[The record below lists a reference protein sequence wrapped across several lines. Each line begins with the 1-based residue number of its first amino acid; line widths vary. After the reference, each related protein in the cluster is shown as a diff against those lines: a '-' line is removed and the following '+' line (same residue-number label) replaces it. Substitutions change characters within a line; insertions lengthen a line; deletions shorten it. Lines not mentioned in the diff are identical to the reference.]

1 MMLDNITNF
10 LAIKPWLATAGM
22 PTEEQMELLHLHGFQ
37 NVINLALED
46 SPGAL
51 VNENQIV
58 KSLGLQYFHI
68 PVVWEKPMKSD
79 FDKFV
84 SIMQPLANKKT
95 FIHCVL
101 NMRVSVFIYLFRVYF
116 LHEAHEIA
124 YQDVLIIWEPDQT
137 WRSFIKEIQSFY

>member
-1 MMLDNITNF
+1 MMLDSITNF
-10 LAIKPWLATAGM
+10 LVIKPWLATAGM
-22 PTEEQMELLHLHGFQ
+22 PTKEQMELLHLHGFQ

-51 VNENQIV
+51 VNEKQIV

-84 SIMQPLANKKT
+84 SIMQSLANEKT

-101 NMRVSVFIYLFRVYF
+101 NMRVSVFVYLYRVHF
-116 LHEAHEIA
+116 MQEAHEFA
-124 YQDVLIIWEPDQT
+124 YPDVLKIWKPDPT
-137 WRSFIKEIQSFY
+137 WQLFIKEILGSY